1 MTIALSKR
9 VQDWIEAEVAAG
21 RFASETELVE
31 EALREMMERA
41 EIDRLRRRIAE
52 SQRQIERGELIVADD
67 AFFETLRNR
76 IRTVAAKNR

>member
-1 MTIALSKR
+1 
-9 VQDWIEAEVAAG
+9 
-21 RFASETELVE
+21 
-31 EALREMMERA
+31 MERA